1 MAAKFIVKVGP
12 DFFRVAENIL
22 KLFKGSKDVVK
33 SSQKAATDAGRTI
46 KNASQSTIQHK
57 AHLNKLSR
65 ANKADVTRKG
75 LLEAKQK
82 TSKIDL
88 KSHPSLKNGKIKTKT
103 KPTNGTKIKTKTT
116 NGTKIKTKTTNGTKI
131 KTPKKVNPWKTT
143 SSTQAQKLRAADVA
157 KGRKITSTNAVSG
170 NIAMRGAKK
179 LGNVVTKGSKKFI
192 KTKTGKLIAI
202 GGGLAGVHYIG
213 KAIDKK
219 IAGTNG
225 AAATTKP
232 PKPPAASSTTGS
244 VTTALAP
251 PSVLS
256 AQEQTANQTKPPKP
270 KPPKP
275 PAALMAGRPEDRKSR
290 DVAADMRHFA
300 ISKGGTQ
307 DDPNRGFRRRL
318 FGKDVSEAKAK
329 KDMEAA
335 YKREQDDRYET
346 PNKLVEKDKY
356 KYGTGRRS
364 QLKGKQGK
372 KKGGSVIKRNKGG
385 PVRGVGKALRGYGN
399 NSSYSNK
406 MY

>member
-1 MAAKFIVKVGP
+1 MSKASVVIKVG
-12 DFFRVAENIL
+12 DDVWRIGQNIW
-22 KLFKGSKDVVK
+22 KAIKGSPNVK
-33 SSQKAATDAGRTI
+33 QVSSKTPAKTISKRNVQNKIQANNLKIANERSNVAKNLRT
-46 KNASQSTIQHK
+46 
-57 AHLNKLSR
+57 
-65 ANKADVTRKG
+65 AN
-75 LLEAKQK
+75 EK
-82 TSKIDL
+82 TKKIDL

-103 KPTNGTKIKTKTT
+103 KTKPT

-157 KGRKITSTNAVSG
+157 KGIKITSTNAVSG

-219 IAGTNG
+219 IAATNG

-232 PKPPAASSTTGS
+232 PKQPLG
-244 VTTALAP
+244 P
-251 PSVLS
+251 PSVYPP
-256 AQEQTANQTKPPKP
+256 TKKPPKP
-270 KPPKP
+270 NGKKPPK
-275 PAALMAGRPEDRKSR
+275 LDSAGAGFTDTEESTIGENVVSKRSR

-346 PNKLVEKDKY
+346 PNKLVEKDEY

-399 NSSYSNK
+399 NSTYSNK